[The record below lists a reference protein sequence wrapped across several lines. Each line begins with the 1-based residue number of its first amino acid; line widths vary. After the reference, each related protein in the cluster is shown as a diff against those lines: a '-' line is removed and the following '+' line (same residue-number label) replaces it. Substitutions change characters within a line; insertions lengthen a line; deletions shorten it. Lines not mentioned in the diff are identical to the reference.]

1 MASITYFGVEK
12 PQSTNFGVFH
22 KNIET
27 NLTEGNWENKATCRV
42 HPEGI
47 LYIQIKE
54 GRTHEAEKDPV
65 TIYRVCA
72 HVPDLDVDKVER
84 VVSVTGWK
92 SVVREECED
101 WDTFYSFEEDF
112 SNLDEALKCANGE
125 DEGELAK
132 LSRPSEGSHEYPLE
146 RGGGIYITGFTR
158 IPEGHLKSNFTV
170 KVEDPTSNQ
179 D

>member
-1 MASITYFGVEK
+1 MAGAVYCGMVQ
-12 PQSTNFGVFH
+12 PQSTLFGVSH
-22 KNIET
+22 KNIT
-27 NLTEGNWENKATCRV
+27 SKLTEDNWTKKATCRV
-42 HPEGI
+42 HPDGI
-47 LYIQIKE
+47 LYIEISKSTA
-54 GRTHEAEKDPV
+54 RIAEKGLI
-65 TIYRVCA
+65 TIYTVCA
-72 HVPDLDVDKVER
+72 HIADLEVGLAVE
-84 VVSVTGWK
+84 T
-92 SVVREECED
+92 
-101 WDTFYSFEEDF
+101 WDEWETFYSFNEDF

-158 IPEGHLKSNFTV
+158 TPEGHLKSNFTV